1 MRECGDMEDRFT
13 AYLDGYLETAERRI
27 VEEHLSTCP
36 DCLHKLE
43 ELKRTRAMLAD
54 LDEIDPPPDLTE
66 KILSRIHEE
75 EGRKA
80 GLFRRLFFPL
90 HIKIPVQALATVF
103 VVVLAVYVFRS
114 TLHET
119 ANLERPSAPPPAV
132 ETVPHAA
139 KGEAAPAVKKE
150 TPPEARPESVPPK
163 PAPPPAQ
170 TLKKEA
176 AGPPTTKPAPDV
188 ATQEAPPERA
198 YKAAQHPGAAAEKAA
213 SPERHADDLLSYS
226 KAPVPPGAGRV
237 RTRGTTEMEEKGKVA
252 ESAPMP
258 PARAAVPDVRSRVAM
273 MSKDPGRTAIQAK
286 TIMRSLGATRIE
298 ESTADNVSTVSGWI
312 DASVLGELM
321 TRLKEIAAVDEPN
334 SSLASG
340 PKSSFVEITVRG
352 YGNNDGVKPVDR

>member
-226 KAPVPPGAGRV
+226 KAL
-237 RTRGTTEMEEKGKVA
+237 
-252 ESAPMP
+252 SH
-258 PARAAVPDVRSRVAM
+258 
-273 MSKDPGRTAIQAK
+273 PGR
-286 TIMRSLGATRIE
+286 G
-298 ESTADNVSTVSGWI
+298 
-312 DASVLGELM
+312 
-321 TRLKEIAAVDEPN
+321 
-334 SSLASG
+334 ASG
-340 PKSSFVEITVRG
+340 QGARRRWKRKARWRSPRPCLPHAPRCPMSEAVS
-352 YGNNDGVKPVDR
+352 P